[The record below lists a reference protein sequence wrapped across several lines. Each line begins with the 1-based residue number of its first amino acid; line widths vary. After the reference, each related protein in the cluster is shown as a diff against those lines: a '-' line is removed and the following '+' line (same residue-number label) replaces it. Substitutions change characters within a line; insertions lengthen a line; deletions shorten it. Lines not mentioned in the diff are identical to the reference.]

1 MSDPLYAFPPAC
13 AQMLRALARYPQRTA
28 FSWSSGSISYAG
40 ASDLIGRIQ
49 KVFMQL
55 GLQPGAR
62 VALLSANRADSWCSG
77 VAAQLARLSITSLH
91 PLGSLDDQL
100 FQIEDSET
108 QVLVVDADT
117 FRDRGGELAARASN
131 LKAVFTLGPA
141 GYGVDLLAAVEAA
154 GTASP
159 RNFAG
164 PDDIATLNYTG
175 GTTGK
180 SKGALRYH
188 REYSGFANAIL
199 ADFEIPDTPSYL
211 TVAPISHVAG
221 TKVLPTL
228 MRGGTVHLVKGFDPE
243 AVLRT
248 IARERIN
255 FTLLVP
261 TMIYVLL
268 DHPALD
274 KTDLSSLELL
284 LYGASAMSPS
294 RLVEGIERI
303 GPVFSQLYG
312 QTECYPVSVLRK
324 KDHDPKT
331 PEMFTSCGF
340 PIAAC
345 EVKVLDDND
354 REVATGE
361 AGEICVRAPHVMA
374 RILEAAGTDRRNP
387 EKRLAAYR
395 RHRPIR
401 RARLSVHPRPQ
412 EGHDRLRRLQHFSAR
427 GRGRAVAACRRRD
440 GRRGRRARRQMGRGG
455 HRRRR
460 RARGHQAERGRAD
473 RAGKGAQGC
482 RACAE
487 TYQVRHRIADDRR
500 RQGRQEGAEGRVLGR
515 AGPDGGVAGILAATA
530 PQLSSPANRRTAV
543 DPGSAEPVRDDA
555 EMPQRTRSPG
565 RGRRWQL

>member
-1 MSDPLYAFPPAC
+1 MTTLPEEPMSDPLYAFPTVC
-13 AQMLRALARYPQRTA
+13 AQTLRALARYPSRIA
-28 FSWSSGSISYAG
+28 FSWPGGSITYQG
-40 ASDLIGRIQ
+40 ATDLIGRIQ
-49 KVFMQL
+49 KVLTQL
-55 GLQPGAR
+55 GLAPGAR
-62 VALLSANRADSWCSG
+62 VALLSANRADSWCGG
-77 VAAQLARLSITSLH
+77 VAAQLARLSVTALH

-100 FQIEDSET
+100 FQIEDSEAE
-108 QVLVVDADT
+108 VLVVDADA
-117 FRDRGGELAARASN
+117 FGDRGGELAARAAG

-159 RNFAG
+159 RSLAG

-188 REYSGFANAIL
+188 REYGGFANAIL
-199 ADFEIPDTPSYL
+199 ADFEIPATPSYL
-211 TVAPISHVAG
+211 AVAPISHVAG

-228 MRGGTVHLVKGFDPE
+228 MRGGTVHMLKGFDPE
-243 AVLRT
+243 AVFKT
-248 IARERIN
+248 ISRERIN

-324 KDHDPKT
+324 ADHDPKT
-331 PEMFTSCGF
+331 PELFTSCGF

-345 EVKVLDDND
+345 EVRILDDAD

-374 RILEAAGTDRRNP
+374 EYWKRPEQTAETLKSGWLHTGDIARSDERGYMFILDRKKDMIVSGGFNIFPREVEDVLSQHADVAMVAVVGVPDDKWGEAVKAIVVMKPGKTATSTDIINFTRERIAGFKTPKSIDFIEALPRNASG
-387 EKRLAAYR
+387 KILR
-395 RHRPIR
+395 RH
-401 RARLSVHPRPQ
+401 
-412 EGHDRLRRLQHFSAR
+412 LR
-427 GRGRAVAACRRRD
+427 D
-440 GRRGRRARRQMGRGG
+440 PYW
-455 HRRRR
+455 
-460 RARGHQAERGRAD
+460 
-473 RAGKGAQGC
+473 AGKD
-482 RACAE
+482 R
-487 TYQVRHRIADDRR
+487 QV
-500 RQGRQEGAEGRVLGR
+500 
-515 AGPDGGVAGILAATA
+515 
-530 PQLSSPANRRTAV
+530 N
-543 DPGSAEPVRDDA
+543 
-555 EMPQRTRSPG
+555 
-565 RGRRWQL
+565 